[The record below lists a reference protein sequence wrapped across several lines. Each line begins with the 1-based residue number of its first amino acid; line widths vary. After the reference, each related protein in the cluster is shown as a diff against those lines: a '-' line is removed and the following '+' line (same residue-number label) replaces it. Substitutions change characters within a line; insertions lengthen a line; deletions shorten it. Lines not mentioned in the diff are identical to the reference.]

1 MDICLIETKEGTHIR
16 AESIH
21 GILWLQTHFEEKEWE
36 LISGNQVIIANSE
49 AKYLLEDA
57 SLAGLILNY
66 LPVISSNLANL

>member
-1 MDICLIETKEGTHIR
+1 
-16 AESIH
+16 
-21 GILWLQTHFEEKEWE
+21 KEWE